1 MNTCDVILRIQ
12 GLTGREEQQ
21 IETGKARK
29 TPRVWA
35 GVGGMWVEVEE
46 GVPWV

>member
-1 MNTCDVILRIQ
+1 MLFSRSRISL
-12 GLTGREEQQ
+12 GEKEQQ

-35 GVGGMWVEVEE
+35 GIGGMWVEVEVDV